1 MDSVKNSNVDDIK
14 KSLKQF
20 GLTDYIV
27 FGFMLIVCS
36 VIGIY
41 FGLQD
46 HKRNKKRRVKAS
58 RGSVELNYLVGG
70 RNLEVFPVAMS
81 LVASGLS
88 GITLLGELK
97 RTTCRCE
104 PLLKTNRR
112 FLLRNSYRS
121 VHLWN
126 QHHLHVLSTRYH
138 GLVHPLCCHSSVLRP
153 SDCIDLR
160 GFFIQD

>member
-1 MDSVKNSNVDDIK
+1 MDSVKSSNVDDIK

-97 RTTCRCE
+97 RTT
-104 PLLKTNRR
+104 
-112 FLLRNSYRS
+112 
-121 VHLWN
+121 
-126 QHHLHVLSTRYH
+126 
-138 GLVHPLCCHSSVLRP
+138 
-153 SDCIDLR
+153 
-160 GFFIQD
+160 